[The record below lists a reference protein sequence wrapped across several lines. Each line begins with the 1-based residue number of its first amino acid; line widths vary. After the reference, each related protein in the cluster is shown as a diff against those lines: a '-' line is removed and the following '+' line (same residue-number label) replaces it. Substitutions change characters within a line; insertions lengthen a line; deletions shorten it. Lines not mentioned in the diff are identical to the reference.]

1 MLEKIDFKKQ
11 DKAFYSG
18 KVGQFNLLD
27 IPEMTF
33 LSLDGMGELNDT
45 NNFPSIVAALYGLS
59 YALKFHC
66 KQTLGKDHVV
76 PPMDGLWWA
85 DDMGSFA
92 RREKSKWKWRIML
105 RQPDWI
111 SDEIFTEVLE
121 NVIPK
126 TAKKKNAAT
135 DEATLRAVRKHKIT
149 EGLCVQILHIG
160 SYDEEGPVLADMHD
174 RFIPENNLEMT
185 GLHHEIYLSD
195 PRKVPPEKLKT
206 LLRQPVVRV

>member
-1 MLEKIDFKKQ
+1 MMEKIDFKKR

-18 KVGQFNLLD
+18 KVGRFDLID
-27 IPEMTF
+27 VPEMTY
-33 LSLDGMGELNDT
+33 LSVDGMGELNAT
-45 NNFPSIVAALYGLS
+45 NNYPSVIAALYGVS
-59 YALKFHC
+59 YGLKFHC

-85 DDMGSFA
+85 DDMGSFI
-92 RREKSKWKWRIML
+92 RREKSKWKWRMML

-111 SDEIFTEVLE
+111 SDKIFAEVLE
-121 NVIPK
+121 NVVTK

-135 DEATLRAVRKHKIT
+135 NEATLRTVKMREMT

-160 SYDEEGPVLADMHD
+160 SYDDEGSVLAEMHKQ
-174 RFIPENNLEMT
+174 FIPDNGLEMT
-185 GLHHEIYLSD
+185 GLHHEIYLGD
-195 PRKVPPEKLKT
+195 PRKIPPEKLKT